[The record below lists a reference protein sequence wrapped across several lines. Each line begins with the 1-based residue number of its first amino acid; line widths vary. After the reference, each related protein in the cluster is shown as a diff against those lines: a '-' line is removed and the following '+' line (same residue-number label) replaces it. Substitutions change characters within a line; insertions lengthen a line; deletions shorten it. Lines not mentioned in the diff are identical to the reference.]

1 MWKCSFFVFWG
12 VLALLRALPSVQ
24 GQEYDVG
31 EPAEGEVVFNGVRG
45 SDVALLFDS
54 QEVIVNPGEKLNL
67 DCGVQGEFRSCVWE
81 TAVATYQVE
90 DVYSNLY
97 PVLER
102 PASSENNQCGLVIN
116 SVDIEHHGMWTCK
129 VYVRGNS
136 LVAKKKV
143 VVTIKPTTPVLEIEQ
158 NGGILEV
165 SNSEETEVKCSV
177 AGARPAADIR
187 WYLADQDITV
197 FAAADQT
204 PNGEEDM
211 HKTVSTL
218 TRTFEPSENGRRL
231 TCTVMHQTL
240 PVPDNTSIPI
250 SVIFKPIEKPLST
263 YYQIVPGSDYEVR
276 LNFSANPP
284 PTRTEW
290 RHGDSF
296 QNMAAS
302 IPASHDRYITEVEE
316 LGDGHYTAKLRIPG
330 FTDEDANQRYVLLV
344 ENRIGETQYQ
354 VKLSMDEAP
363 LDGDSENREHD
374 NLPPTEFSL
383 SEGIVFGDETQSNAL
398 SGGAVAGII
407 IVILIV
413 VVAVVAAGYARYR
426 QMFCFAPAAAADPEE
441 GKDIKEEH
449 SDTES
454 ARGPNTTRAAN
465 IKNSIGKLTQVFKKP
480 KKEQETK
487 LEEGAGGE
495 EDKKHV
501 KDETKKG
508 SPKKEQGDEKELPG
522 QTQIPSEMT
531 QLYTNSE
538 FKSPE
543 VQKQLTDDK
552 KTEINLSQPNNDQKP
567 PEQKNEVVYAE
578 LDLSKGEGDKKLE
591 LKSEEKTQYAQII
604 GTVTDN
610 REEEKKE

>member
-1 MWKCSFFVFWG
+1 MLKIVAFTT
-12 VLALLRALPSVQ
+12 VLLI
-24 GQEYDVG
+24 
-31 EPAEGEVVFNGVRG
+31 GVRG

-54 QEVIVNPGEKLNL
+54 EEVIVNPGDPLNL

-81 TAVATYQVE
+81 TASATYQIE

-97 PVLER
+97 SWMGKPPVE
-102 PASSENNQCGLVIN
+102 ENNQCGIIIN
-116 SVDIEHHGMWTCK
+116 SANIEHHGIWTCK

-136 LVAKKKV
+136 LVGKKKV

-158 NGGILEV
+158 SGGTLEV
-165 SNSEETEVKCSV
+165 SNDEETEVKCSV

-187 WYLADQDITV
+187 WYLGDKDITV

-218 TRTFEPSENGRRL
+218 SRTFEPSENGRLL

-240 PVPDNTSIPI
+240 VVPDNASIPI

-276 LNFSANPP
+276 LNFSANPS
-284 PTRTEW
+284 PTTTEW
-290 RHGDSF
+290 RYGEGF
-296 QNMAAS
+296 QNLATS
-302 IPASHDRYITEVEE
+302 IPVPGATDRYTTSVEE
-316 LGDGHYTAKLRIPG
+316 LGDGHYTAKLHISG
-330 FTDEDANQRYVLLV
+330 FTDADANQRYVLFV
-344 ENRIGETQYQ
+344 ENRLGATQYQ

-363 LDGDSENREHD
+363 LDGDSEYRDHD
-374 NLPPTEFSL
+374 KIPPTEFSV
-383 SEGIVFGDETQSNAL
+383 SEDAL
-398 SGGAVAGII
+398 SGGAVAGIV

-480 KKEQETK
+480 KKDQETK
-487 LEEGAGGE
+487 LEEGDGS
-495 EDKKHV
+495 EDKKYV
-501 KDETKKG
+501 KEETKKD
-508 SPKKEQGDEKELPG
+508 SPKKEQGDEK
-522 QTQIPSEMT
+522 
-531 QLYTNSE
+531 
-538 FKSPE
+538 
-543 VQKQLTDDK
+543 
-552 KTEINLSQPNNDQKP
+552 
-567 PEQKNEVVYAE
+567 EVVYAE
-578 LDLSKGEGDKKLE
+578 LDLSKGEGDKKSE
-591 LKSEEKTQYAQII
+591 VKSEEKTEYAQII

>member
-1 MWKCSFFVFWG
+1 MLKIVAFTT
-12 VLALLRALPSVQ
+12 VLLI
-24 GQEYDVG
+24 
-31 EPAEGEVVFNGVRG
+31 GVRG

-54 QEVIVNPGEKLNL
+54 EEVIVNPGDPLNL

-81 TAVATYQVE
+81 TASATYQIE

-97 PVLER
+97 SWMGKPPVE
-102 PASSENNQCGLVIN
+102 ENNQCGIIIN
-116 SVDIEHHGMWTCK
+116 SANIEHHGIWTCK

-136 LVAKKKV
+136 LVGKKKV

-158 NGGILEV
+158 SGGTLEV
-165 SNSEETEVKCSV
+165 SNDEETEVKCSV

-187 WYLADQDITV
+187 WYLGDKDITV

-218 TRTFEPSENGRRL
+218 SRTFEPSENGRLL

-240 PVPDNTSIPI
+240 VVPDNASIPI

-276 LNFSANPP
+276 LNFSANPS
-284 PTRTEW
+284 PTTTEW
-290 RHGDSF
+290 RYGEGF
-296 QNMAAS
+296 QNLATS
-302 IPASHDRYITEVEE
+302 IPVPGATDRYTTSVEE
-316 LGDGHYTAKLRIPG
+316 LGDGHYTAKLHISG
-330 FTDEDANQRYVLLV
+330 FTDADANQRYVLFV
-344 ENRIGETQYQ
+344 ENRLGATQYQ

-363 LDGDSENREHD
+363 LD
-374 NLPPTEFSL
+374 
-383 SEGIVFGDETQSNAL
+383 AL
-398 SGGAVAGII
+398 SGGAVAGIV

-480 KKEQETK
+480 KKDQETK
-487 LEEGAGGE
+487 LEEGDGS
-495 EDKKHV
+495 EDKKYV
-501 KDETKKG
+501 KEETKKD
-508 SPKKEQGDEKELPG
+508 SPKKEQGDEK
-522 QTQIPSEMT
+522 
-531 QLYTNSE
+531 
-538 FKSPE
+538 
-543 VQKQLTDDK
+543 
-552 KTEINLSQPNNDQKP
+552 
-567 PEQKNEVVYAE
+567 EVVYAE
-578 LDLSKGEGDKKLE
+578 LDLSKGEGDKKSE
-591 LKSEEKTQYAQII
+591 VKSEEKTEYAQII

>member
-1 MWKCSFFVFWG
+1 MCKCSISVCIAFVACCVVF
-12 VLALLRALPSVQ
+12 ALPETALGQ
-24 GQEYDVG
+24 QEYDVG
-31 EPAEGEVVFNGVRG
+31 EPNDGEVVFNGVRG

-54 QEVIVNPGEKLNL
+54 EEVIVNPGDPLNL

-81 TAVATYQVE
+81 TASATYQIE

-97 PVLER
+97 SWMGKPPVE
-102 PASSENNQCGLVIN
+102 ENNQCGIIIN
-116 SVDIEHHGMWTCK
+116 SANIEHHGIWTCK

-136 LVAKKKV
+136 LVGKKKV

-158 NGGILEV
+158 SGGTLEV
-165 SNSEETEVKCSV
+165 SNDEETEVKCSV

-187 WYLADQDITV
+187 WYLGDKDITV

-218 TRTFEPSENGRRL
+218 SRTFEPSENGRLL

-240 PVPDNTSIPI
+240 VVPDNASIPI

-276 LNFSANPP
+276 LNFSANPS
-284 PTRTEW
+284 PTTTEW
-290 RHGDSF
+290 RYGEGF
-296 QNMAAS
+296 QNLATS
-302 IPASHDRYITEVEE
+302 IPVPGATDRYTTSVEE
-316 LGDGHYTAKLRIPG
+316 LGDGHYTAKLHISG
-330 FTDEDANQRYVLLV
+330 FTDADANQRYVLFV
-344 ENRIGETQYQ
+344 ENRLGATQYQ

-363 LDGDSENREHD
+363 LD
-374 NLPPTEFSL
+374 
-383 SEGIVFGDETQSNAL
+383 AL
-398 SGGAVAGII
+398 SGGAVAGIV

-449 SDTES
+449 DTES

-480 KKEQETK
+480 KKDQETK
-487 LEEGAGGE
+487 LEEGDGS
-495 EDKKHV
+495 EDKKYV
-501 KDETKKG
+501 KEETKKD
-508 SPKKEQGDEKELPG
+508 SPKKEQGDEK
-522 QTQIPSEMT
+522 
-531 QLYTNSE
+531 
-538 FKSPE
+538 
-543 VQKQLTDDK
+543 
-552 KTEINLSQPNNDQKP
+552 
-567 PEQKNEVVYAE
+567 EVVYAE
-578 LDLSKGEGDKKLE
+578 LDLSKGEGDKKSE
-591 LKSEEKTQYAQII
+591 VKSEEKTEYAQII

>member
-1 MWKCSFFVFWG
+1 MCKCSISVCIAFVACCVVF
-12 VLALLRALPSVQ
+12 ALPETALGQ
-24 GQEYDVG
+24 QEYDVG
-31 EPAEGEVVFNGVRG
+31 EPNDGEVVFNGVRG

-54 QEVIVNPGEKLNL
+54 EEVIVNPGDPLNL

-81 TAVATYQVE
+81 TASATYQIE

-97 PVLER
+97 SWMGKPPVE
-102 PASSENNQCGLVIN
+102 ENNQCGIIIN
-116 SVDIEHHGMWTCK
+116 SANIEHHGIWTCK

-136 LVAKKKV
+136 LVGKKKV

-158 NGGILEV
+158 SGGTLEV
-165 SNSEETEVKCSV
+165 SNDEETEVKCSV

-187 WYLADQDITV
+187 WYLGDKDITV

-218 TRTFEPSENGRRL
+218 SRTFEPSENGRLL

-240 PVPDNTSIPI
+240 VVPDNASIPI

-276 LNFSANPP
+276 LNFSANPS
-284 PTRTEW
+284 PTTTEW
-290 RHGDSF
+290 RYGEGF
-296 QNMAAS
+296 QNLATS
-302 IPASHDRYITEVEE
+302 IPVPGATDRYTTSVEE
-316 LGDGHYTAKLRIPG
+316 LGDGHYTAKLHISG
-330 FTDEDANQRYVLLV
+330 FTDADANQRYVLFV
-344 ENRIGETQYQ
+344 ENRLGATQYQ

-363 LDGDSENREHD
+363 LDGDSEYRDHD
-374 NLPPTEFSL
+374 KIPPTEFSV
-383 SEGIVFGDETQSNAL
+383 SEGIVFDGEMESNAL
-398 SGGAVAGII
+398 SGGAVAGIV

-480 KKEQETK
+480 KKDQETK
-487 LEEGAGGE
+487 LEEGDGS
-495 EDKKHV
+495 EDKKYV
-501 KDETKKG
+501 KEETKKD
-508 SPKKEQGDEKELPG
+508 SPKKEQGDEK
-522 QTQIPSEMT
+522 
-531 QLYTNSE
+531 
-538 FKSPE
+538 
-543 VQKQLTDDK
+543 
-552 KTEINLSQPNNDQKP
+552 
-567 PEQKNEVVYAE
+567 EVVYAE
-578 LDLSKGEGDKKLE
+578 LDLSKGEGDKKSE
-591 LKSEEKTQYAQII
+591 VKSEEKTEYAQII

>member
-508 SPKKEQGDEKELPG
+508 SPKKEQGDEKE
-522 QTQIPSEMT
+522 TS
-531 QLYTNSE
+531 
-538 FKSPE
+538 F
-543 VQKQLTDDK
+543 
-552 KTEINLSQPNNDQKP
+552 
-567 PEQKNEVVYAE
+567 
-578 LDLSKGEGDKKLE
+578 
-591 LKSEEKTQYAQII
+591 
-604 GTVTDN
+604 GTARPTSL
-610 REEEKKE
+610 